1 MIVFKNYFKIVR
13 EHIGTIIMF
22 AAISIGI
29 SIANTTYNS
38 TEEYTNVN
46 PTLGIIN
53 YDTSELTEYFIE
65 YLDEFAD
72 LKNIKDDE
80 KEIQD
85 TLYNM
90 EVDAV
95 LIIPE
100 NFVSELL
107 KGNNPTIKIK
117 KSIQSASEYTELLVN
132 RFLKISESYSKVGM
146 EENEIISN
154 IEKDI
159 QNEIEVKISSEQ
171 KSDLEKLAI
180 FYSFENYAFLSIFIF
195 IIGTIMCIF
204 NKETIT
210 KRNNI
215 SKLKPNS
222 FSNQLFLGHI
232 VLTLSIWV
240 IFILASIIIY
250 KDLMFNLNGILLI
263 INSLCFALTATSLAY
278 LIGTF
283 VKNQNVLSGI
293 QNVVGLGLSFIS
305 GCFVPIEMLD
315 SSIINFSKIFP
326 SYWFIQTNYDIVKIS
341 NFDFET
347 LKPIFQNYIIILL
360 FGITYFI
367 ISKIVNKKIIA
378 KK

>member
-85 TLYNM
+85 ALYNM

-95 LIIPE
+95 LIISE
-100 NFVSELL
+100 NFGSELL

-132 RFLKISESYSKVGM
+132 RFLKIAESYSKVGM
-146 EENEIISN
+146 DENEIILN
-154 IEKDI
+154 IEKDV

-204 NKETIT
+204 NKEMIR

-250 KDLMFNLNGILLI
+250 KDLMFNVNGILLI

>member
-38 TEEYTNVN
+38 TKEYTNVN

-53 YDTSELTEYFIE
+53 YETSELAEYFIE

-85 TLYNM
+85 VLYNM

-117 KSIQSASEYTELLVN
+117 KSIQSTSEYTELLVN
-132 RFLKISESYSKVGM
+132 RFLKIAESYSKVGM
-146 EENEIISN
+146 DEDEIISN
-154 IEKDI
+154 IEKDV

-204 NKETIT
+204 NKETII

-250 KDLMFNLNGILLI
+250 KDLMFNVNGILLI

>member
-132 RFLKISESYSKVGM
+132 RFLKIAESYSKVGM
-146 EENEIISN
+146 DENEIISN
-154 IEKDI
+154 IEKDV

>member
-72 LKNIKDDE
+72 LKNIKYDE
-80 KEIQD
+80 QEIQD
-85 TLYNM
+85 ALYNM

-132 RFLKISESYSKVGM
+132 RFLKIAESYSKVGM
-146 EENEIISN
+146 NENEIISN

-204 NKETIT
+204 NKEMII
-210 KRNNI
+210 KRNNV

-378 KK
+378 KR